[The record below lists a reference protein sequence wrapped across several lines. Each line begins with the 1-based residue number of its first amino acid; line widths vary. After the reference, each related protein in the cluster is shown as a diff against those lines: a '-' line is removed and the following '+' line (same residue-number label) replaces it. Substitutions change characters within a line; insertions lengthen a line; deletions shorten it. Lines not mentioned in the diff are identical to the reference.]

1 MRTIYISNYKRK
13 LFIAAGIVLFW
24 IVVLISAGILI
35 DSAISYTISLNN
47 RISFTYPDNISVSQ
61 VYSKDPASAPYLQA
75 SNSDY
80 KNFIDFKSEQ
90 ENFKFSYPSVFEI
103 HQQEFPGSEI
113 LYHIDFQNKKDK
125 SRIGFVQV
133 WNLPYSLEKFL
144 ENSKENSLAEFIEF
158 SSEKIHANNLDGY
171 LWNYTVKSAT
181 GNYKSLEAFFQKDSK
196 LYRISYFIPESKYTQ
211 NDYDLFWK
219 MVNSFKIG

>member
-13 LFIAAGIVLFW
+13 LVILTAVVLFW
-24 IVVLISAGILI
+24 IVILISAGILI
-35 DSAISYTISLNN
+35 DATINYTISLNN
-47 RISFTYPDNISVSQ
+47 RISFTYSDHISVSQ
-61 VYSKDPASAPYLQA
+61 IYAKDPASAPYLQA
-75 SNSDY
+75 SNSNY

-125 SRIGFVQV
+125 TILGFVQV
-133 WNLPYSLEKFL
+133 WNLPYSLERFL
-144 ENSKENSLAEFIEF
+144 ESSKENSLAEFIEF
-158 SSEKIHANNLDGY
+158 SSEKIHVNNLDGY
-171 LWNYTVKSAT
+171 LWNYTIKSPN

-196 LYRISYFIPESKYTQ
+196 LYRISYFIPAGKYIK
-211 NDYDLFWK
+211 NDYDIFWK
-219 MVNSFKIG
+219 MVNSFKVG